1 MNLTG
6 FICFLLFLAF
16 VATIAIF
23 KTRKIRLNTTVAY
36 FMGNRTLGF
45 WMVGFSLFLTNLSSN
60 QFVGENEFV
69 YTTDMTVMAWGM
81 SSILA
86 MLIVAEF
93 FLPIYLRMGA
103 ITTPDFLEH
112 RFGPRLKKI
121 VSLIFL
127 ASYLV
132 TLIPTIL
139 YGSAVALNGI
149 FHIDEALGISYFSAI
164 WLLVV
169 LVGVIGCCYTVLGG
183 FKAITVS
190 DLVQG
195 AGLLVGGLALLWFS
209 LRYLGEGSALTGIQK
224 ILGSKKEHL
233 NAIGGPHDPIPFAT
247 LFTGMFLINLYYWGM
262 EQYIMQQALAAKSL
276 SQGQKGMSLACVGKL
291 LSPLLLNV
299 PGLIAVQLYPG
310 LTNTATVFPKLV
322 GDVLPPVMTGFVAAI
337 IFGAAISTFNAGLNS
352 SGTLF
357 IMNLYKP
364 WRKGAA
370 NDRELVKAGRTFQ
383 LSITFIAMC
392 FSPFIL
398 YFDGGFYHY
407 IQKISSFFSV
417 PVFTV
422 MIVGF
427 VTKRVPEWAALT
439 GLVFFM
445 VVYTLSQFVFDVQL
459 HYLHVLAILFMVTVL
474 LILALSKWK
483 PRPDAYTARNL
494 AVVDMKPWRHRYWFF
509 LVLIVLMAGAF
520 TLFSRAGIAQ

>member
-6 FICFLLFLAF
+6 FICFWLFLAL
-16 VATIAIF
+16 VASISFLKA
-23 KTRKIRLNTTVAY
+23 RKIRLNTTAAY

-45 WMVGFSLFLTNLSSN
+45 WMVGFSLFLTNLSCN

-69 YTTDMTVMAWGM
+69 YVNDMTVMAWGM

-86 MLIVAEF
+86 MLVVAEF
-93 FLPIYLRMGA
+93 FLPIYLKMGA
-103 ITTPDFLEH
+103 VTTPDYLGH
-112 RFGPRLKKI
+112 RFGPRLKKL

-127 ASYLV
+127 ISYLV

-149 FHIDEALGISYFSAI
+149 FHIDEALGIPYFPAI

-169 LVGVIGCCYTVLGG
+169 MVGVIGCCYTVIGG

-195 AGLLVGGLALLWFS
+195 AGLLAGGIALIWYS
-209 LRYLGEGSALTGIQK
+209 LRYLGGGDAVHGIQT

-233 NAIGGPHDPIPFAT
+233 NAIGSAQDPIPFST

-276 SQGQKGMSLACVGKL
+276 SQGQKGMSLAAVGKL
-291 LSPLLLNV
+291 ISPLLLNV
-299 PGLIAVQLYPG
+299 PGLIAVHLYPNI
-310 LTNTATVFPKLV
+310 TNTATVFPRLV
-322 GDVLPPVMTGFVAAI
+322 GDVLPPVMTGFIAAI

-364 WRKGAA
+364 WRKEAK
-370 NDRELVKAGRTFQ
+370 DRELVKAARIFQ
-383 LSITFIAMC
+383 ISICAVAMC
-392 FSPFIL
+392 FSPFIF

-427 VTKRVPEWAALT
+427 LTKRVSEKAALI
-439 GLVFFM
+439 GLVFFI
-445 VVYTLSQFVFDVQL
+445 VTYTLSQFAIEVPM
-459 HYLHVLAILFMVTVL
+459 HYLHVVAILFVVTIV
-474 LILALSKWK
+474 LILGISRWM
-483 PRPDAYTARNL
+483 PRHEPYSTPHL
-494 AVVDMKPWRHRYWFF
+494 AVVDLKPWRHRHYFFF
-509 LVLIVLMAGAF
+509 LLIVLMAGAF
-520 TLFSRAGIAQ
+520 LLFSKAGIAD

>member
-1 MNLTG
+1 MNFTG
-6 FICFLLFLAF
+6 LLCFLLFLALVAVISF
-16 VATIAIF
+16 VKA
-23 KTRKIRLNTTVAY
+23 RKIRLNTTAAY
-36 FMGNRTLGF
+36 FMGNRTLGC
-45 WMVGFSLFLTNLSSN
+45 WMVGFSLFLTNLSCN
-60 QFVGENEFV
+60 QFIGENEFV
-69 YTTDMTVMAWGM
+69 YINDMTVMAWGM

-86 MLIVAEF
+86 MLVVAEF

-103 ITTPDFLEH
+103 VTTPDYLGH

-127 ASYLV
+127 VSYLV

-149 FHIDEALGISYFSAI
+149 FHIDEALGIPYFSAI

-169 LVGVIGCCYTVLGG
+169 MVGSIGACYTVIGG

-195 AGLLVGGLALLWFS
+195 AGLLVGGIALLFFA
-209 LRYLGEGSALTGIQK
+209 LRHLGEGSAAIGVQTL
-224 ILGSKKEHL
+224 LGSRKEHL
-233 NAIGGPHDPIPFAT
+233 NAIGGPQDPIPFST

-262 EQYIMQQALAAKSL
+262 EQYIMQQALAARSL
-276 SQGQKGMSLACVGKL
+276 SQGQKGLSLACFGKL
-291 LSPLLLNV
+291 ISPLLLNV
-299 PGLIAVQLYPG
+299 PGLIAVHLYPSMD
-310 LTNTATVFPKLV
+310 NTAAVFPRLV
-322 GDVLPPVMTGFVAAI
+322 GDVLPPVMTGFMAAI

-364 WRKGAA
+364 WKRGAS
-370 NDRELVKAGRTFQ
+370 DRELVKAGRIFQ
-383 LSITFIAMC
+383 LSITATAMC

-427 VTKRVPEWAALT
+427 LTKKVSERAALI
-439 GLVFFM
+439 GLCFFIVAYM
-445 VVYTLSQFVFDVQL
+445 LSQFVLEVPL
-459 HYLHVLAILFMVTVL
+459 HYLHVVAILFVVTVA
-474 LILALSKWK
+474 LILLVNRWM
-483 PRPDAYTARNL
+483 PRAQPYEPRNL
-494 AVVDMKPWRHRYWFF
+494 AVVDLQPWRQRYGFF
-509 LVLIVLMAGAF
+509 LLLIAGMAGAF
-520 TLFSRAGIAQ
+520 LLFSKAGLAK

>member
-6 FICFLLFLAF
+6 FICFLLCLAI
-16 VATIAIF
+16 VASVAIF
-23 KTRKIRLNTTVAY
+23 KTRKIQLNTTVAY

-45 WMVGFSLFLTNLSSN
+45 WMVGMSLFLTNLSSN

-103 ITTPDFLEH
+103 ITTPDYLEH
-112 RFGPRLKKI
+112 RFGPGLKKI

-149 FHIDEALGISYFSAI
+149 FHIDEALGISYFSTI

-169 LVGVIGCCYTVLGG
+169 LIGVIGCCYTVLGG

-195 AGLLVGGLALLWFS
+195 TGLLVGGLALLWFS
-209 LRYLGEGSALTGIQK
+209 LRYLGDGSAVKGVQA
-224 ILGSKKEHL
+224 ILGSQKEHL
-233 NAIGGPHDPIPFAT
+233 NAIGGPKDPIPFGT

-299 PGLIAVQLYPG
+299 PGLIAVHLYPG
-310 LTNTATVFPKLV
+310 ITNTATVFPRLV
-322 GDVLPPVMTGFVAAI
+322 GDVLPPIMTGFIAAI
-337 IFGAAISTFNAGLNS
+337 IFGAGISTFNAGLNS
-352 SGTLF
+352 TGTLF

-364 WRKGAA
+364 WRKGQVS
-370 NDRELVKAGRTFQ
+370 DRGLVKAGRTFQ
-383 LSITFIAMC
+383 ISITLIAMC
-392 FSPFIL
+392 FSPFIF
-398 YFDGGFYHY
+398 YFEGGFYHY

-427 VTKRVPEWAALT
+427 LTKRVPELAAKT
-439 GLVFFM
+439 GLLFFIIT
-445 VVYTLSQFVFDVQL
+445 YTLSQFVFDIQM
-459 HYLHVLAILFMVTVL
+459 HYLHVVAILFVVTVL
-474 LILALSKWK
+474 LILAIGKWK
-483 PRPDAYTARNL
+483 PLAEPYMPRNL
-494 AVVDMKPWRHRYWFF
+494 AVVDLQPWRHRYWFF
-509 LVLIVLMAGAF
+509 LLLIAGMAGAF
-520 TLFSRAGIAQ
+520 FLFSKAGIA

>member
-6 FICFLLFLAF
+6 FICFLLCLAI
-16 VATIAIF
+16 VAAISIF

-45 WMVGFSLFLTNLSSN
+45 WMVGMSLFLTNLSSN

-69 YTTDMTVMAWGM
+69 YTNDMTVMAWGM

-86 MLIVAEF
+86 MIIVAEC
-93 FLPIYLRMGA
+93 FLPIYLKMGA

-112 RFGPRLKKI
+112 RFGPGLKKI

-127 ASYLV
+127 ANYLV

-164 WLLVV
+164 WLLVI
-169 LVGVIGCCYTVLGG
+169 LVGVIGGCYTILGG

-195 AGLLVGGLALLWFS
+195 TGLLIGGIALLWFS
-209 LRYLGEGSALTGIQK
+209 LRYLGDGSIVNGIQK

-233 NAIGGPHDPIPFAT
+233 NAIGGPDDPIPFST

-299 PGLIAVQLYPG
+299 PGLIAVHLYPG
-310 LTNTATVFPKLV
+310 ITNTATVFPRLV
-322 GDVLPPVMTGFVAAI
+322 GDVLPSVMTGFVAAI

-364 WRKGAA
+364 WRKGNAS
-370 NDRELVKAGRTFQ
+370 DRELVKAGRTFQ
-383 LSITFIAMC
+383 VSILIIAMC

-398 YFDGGFYHY
+398 FFEGGFYHY

-422 MIVGF
+422 MVVGF
-427 VTKRVPEWAALT
+427 LTKRVPESAARI
-439 GLVFFM
+439 GLLFFI
-445 VVYTLSQFVFDVQL
+445 VTYTLSQFVFDVQL
-459 HYLHVLAILFMVTVL
+459 HYLHVLAILFVVTVA
-474 LILALSKWK
+474 LILAIGKW
-483 PRPDAYTARNL
+483 RPMPAPYTERNL
-494 AVVDMKPWRHRYWFF
+494 AVVNMQPWRHRYWFF
-509 LVLIVLMAGAF
+509 GLLIALMAGAF
-520 TLFSRAGIAQ
+520 FLFSKAGIAQ

>member
-6 FICFLLFLAF
+6 FICFLLCLTI
-16 VATIAIF
+16 VAVISIF
-23 KTRKIRLNTTVAY
+23 KTRKMQLNTAVAY

-45 WMVGFSLFLTNLSSN
+45 WMVGMSLFLTNLSSN

-103 ITTPDFLEH
+103 VTTPDYLEH
-112 RFGPRLKKI
+112 RFGPGLKKI

-169 LVGVIGCCYTVLGG
+169 LIGVIGCCYTVLGG

-195 AGLLVGGLALLWFS
+195 TGLLIGGLALLWFS
-209 LRYLGEGSALTGIQK
+209 LRYLGDGSAVKGVQA
-224 ILGSKKEHL
+224 ILGSQKEHL
-233 NAIGGPHDPIPFAT
+233 DAIGGPKDPIPFST

-299 PGLIAVQLYPG
+299 PGLIAVHLYPG
-310 LTNTATVFPKLV
+310 ITNTATVFPRLV
-322 GDVLPPVMTGFVAAI
+322 GDVLPPIMTGFIAAI
-337 IFGAAISTFNAGLNS
+337 IFGAGISTFNAGLNS
-352 SGTLF
+352 TGTLF

-364 WRKGAA
+364 WRKRQVS
-370 NDRELVKAGRTFQ
+370 DRELVKAGRTFQ
-383 LSITFIAMC
+383 VSITLIAMC
-392 FSPFIL
+392 FSPFIF
-398 YFDGGFYHY
+398 YFAGGFYHY

-427 VTKRVPEWAALT
+427 LTKRVPELAAKI
-439 GLVFFM
+439 GLLFFI
-445 VVYTLSQFVFDVQL
+445 VTYTLSQFVFDMQM
-459 HYLHVLAILFMVTVL
+459 HYLHVVAILFVVTVV
-474 LILALSKWK
+474 LILAIGKWK
-483 PRPDAYTARNL
+483 PLATPYMPRNL
-494 AVVDMKPWRHRYWFF
+494 AVVDLQPWRHRYWFF
-509 LVLIVLMAGAF
+509 LLLIAGMAGAF
-520 TLFSRAGIAQ
+520 FLFSKAGIA